1 MHPFKQLVIYKKQM
15 FKQKNIIEN
24 QSTSSCGKSQEIQLL
39 TFFMTG
45 SFCLFFLQVYRIK
58 SACEQGHI
66 VNTDI

>member
-1 MHPFKQLVIYKKQM
+1 M

-24 QSTSSCGKSQEIQLL
+24 QSTSFFGKSQEIQLL
-39 TFFMTG
+39 TFLWQEVSAF
-45 SFCLFFLQVYRIK
+45 FFLQVYRIK